1 MASSAP
7 SSPATLVLSAYAALA
22 NLSVPLLA
30 RRIVA
35 RLTDQGI
42 SPKRA
47 AERMGR
53 ATLPRP
59 EGRLVWFHAASVGES
74 LSILPLLT
82 MMQAARPD
90 LRILLTSGTASSA
103 RIMADRLPNG
113 ALHQFAPLDSRAV
126 LDRFLSHWKP
136 DLAVLVES
144 ELWPQMICR
153 TDDKGIPL
161 VLLNARL
168 SRGSL
173 RNWAR
178 FGRTA
183 QALFGRFR
191 LIVTQTEETAQALGK
206 LTGQQDRIRT
216 GGNMKAAAPPPPAD
230 ATALADLRH
239 SLGAAPC
246 WLAASTHPGE
256 EALIL
261 QVHKRLLANW
271 PDLRLILVPRHPERA
286 DKVAG
291 MIVDAGLGLTRRSL
305 GQGPTD
311 QVFLAD
317 TLGEM
322 GLWLRLA
329 PITFMGGSL
338 TPNGGHNPWE
348 GAALGTALLTGPY
361 VENAAA
367 DYASL
372 SAANAVMTVT
382 DKTLGDTLHDL
393 LRHPDRVRTLGQNAQ
408 KAQSANGTALG
419 VTAQSLLS
427 LLPAKDSP

>member
-1 MASSAP
+1 MTSPAP
-7 SSPATLVLSAYAALA
+7 SSRATLVLSAYAALA

-30 RRIVA
+30 RRITA

-59 EGRLVWFHAASVGES
+59 AGPLAWFHAASVGES

-103 RIMADRLPNG
+103 QIMADRLPPG
-113 ALHQFAPLDSRAV
+113 ALHQFAPLDSRVV

-153 TDDKGIPL
+153 TDGKGIPL

-191 LIVTQTEETAQALGK
+191 LIVTQTDETAEALGE
-206 LTGQQDRIRT
+206 LTNQQGRIRT

-230 ATALADLRH
+230 AKVLEDLRQ

-261 QVHKRLLANW
+261 QAHKRLMANW
-271 PDLRLILVPRHPERA
+271 PELRLILVPRHPERA

-305 GQGPTD
+305 GQGPTA
-311 QVFLAD
+311 QVYLAD

-361 VENAAA
+361 VENAAT

-372 SAANAVMTVT
+372 SAAEAVITVT
-382 DKTLGDTLHDL
+382 DETLGATLHDL
-393 LRHPDRVRTLGQNAQ
+393 LQHPDRARTLGQNAK
-408 KAQSANGTALG
+408 KAQTANGTALG
-419 VTAQSLLS
+419 ITAQSLLS
-427 LLPAKDSP
+427 LLPAKDRP